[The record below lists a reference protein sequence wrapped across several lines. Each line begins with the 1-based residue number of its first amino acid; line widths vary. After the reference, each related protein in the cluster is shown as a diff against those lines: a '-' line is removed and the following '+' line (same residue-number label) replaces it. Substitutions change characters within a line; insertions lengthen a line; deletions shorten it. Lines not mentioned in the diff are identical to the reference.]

1 MQNYL
6 MNEYQC
12 PKCNGWDYFKGKR
25 NVSGTF
31 FKILRTKEV
40 AICKKCD
47 EIMTS
52 YLVVNPKVASLASSK
67 KIDRIFLYVIAG
79 LLILLL
85 VSSISL

>member
-1 MQNYL
+1 

-12 PKCNGWDYFKGKR
+12 PKCKGWDYFIGKR
-25 NVSGTF
+25 NVSGAF

-40 AICKKCD
+40 AICKSCD
-47 EIMTS
+47 EIMTA
-52 YLVVNPKVASLASSK
+52 YLVVNPKVASIASSK

-85 VSSISL
+85 ISSLSA